1 MQDRYQILK
10 EIIDDY
16 LTHMEGINDK
26 RQDVIAKELDF
37 AMEEVKLFGLLQKNV
52 EIVDKMELV

>member
-1 MQDRYQILK
+1 MHKDKYQVLK

-16 LTHMEGINDK
+16 LLNMSDVND
-26 RQDVIAKELDF
+26 RRVEVIAKELDF

-52 EIVDKMELV
+52 ELIEAME